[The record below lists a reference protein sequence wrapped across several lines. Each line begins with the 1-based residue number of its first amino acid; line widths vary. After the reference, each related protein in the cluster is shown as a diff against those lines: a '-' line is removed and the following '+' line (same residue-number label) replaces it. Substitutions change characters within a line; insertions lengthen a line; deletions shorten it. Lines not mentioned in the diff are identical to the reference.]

1 MVSVSRSIS
10 TSSSSHPD
18 LVEAQAAAEF
28 LNVSLPFLMQRLKS
42 GDLPYQ
48 QVGEQAWV
56 LRSDLID
63 YRVRLD
69 AMASGAIDEL
79 VAISQDLSL
88 YD

>member
-18 LVEAQAAAEF
+18 LVEAEAAAEF
-28 LNVSLPFLMQRLKS
+28 LNVSLPFLMQRLES

-48 QVGEQAWV
+48 QVGTQVWV
-56 LRSDLID
+56 LRSDLMD
-63 YRVRLD
+63 YRDRLD
-69 AMASGAIDEL
+69 AMASEAMDEL
-79 VAISQDLSL
+79 VAVSQDLSL